1 MKGILNMIKR
11 LPNGHYKAAYSHGS
25 GVNRVRRSKTFAT
38 RRECDRWINEQ
49 QVASGG
55 GSEVRK
61 RMLLTDYFDWFVRL
75 EKGGNQGLEPNTI
88 DTYRVTN
95 DHLKMVFSN
104 VRLIDIDR
112 PMLQAGFNQLGKRYS
127 HATLTKDKCHLKSLF
142 KIAVYNGDL
151 KVNPMVDIKVGG
163 TNKRVRTKASKLMP
177 ESEFRKIQDFL
188 RKYQYMS
195 LIDVNRFVL
204 FVISQTGIRVGEA
217 LGLQEDD
224 ILIEKKQLRI
234 NASWDSVHGTL
245 KRPKT
250 MAGYRQIPVSQM
262 CLEVIMAWRDTHNQA
277 LIAAGIDNPQKFL
290 MLNKHNKV
298 PLAKSINASY
308 HQLQRKLNIEGGY
321 STHTMRHEIASLL
334 VQKGLPLASASRLL
348 GHANVGVTQAYY
360 LDILPD
366 KYQESDETIMKIISN
381 DD

>member
-1 MKGILNMIKR
+1 MIKR
-11 LPNGHYKAAYSHGS
+11 LKNGKYRASYSHGS
-25 GVNRVRRSKTFAT
+25 GVNRVRRSKTCAT
-38 RRECDRWINEQ
+38 RRECNQWLDEERVTSE
-49 QVASGG
+49 G
-55 GSEVRK
+55 GSDVRK
-61 RMLLTDYFDWFVRL
+61 RMLLTDYFEWFIRL
-75 EKGGNQGLEPNTI
+75 EKAGNQGLEPNTI
-88 DTYRVTN
+88 DTYQVTN

-104 VRLIDIDR
+104 VRLIDVDR
-112 PMLQAGFNQLGKRYS
+112 PMLQSGFNQLGKRYS

-151 KVNPMVDIKVGG
+151 RVNPMIDIKVGG
-163 TNKRVRTKASKLMP
+163 TNLRVRTKASKLMP
-177 ESEFRKIQDFL
+177 ESDFRKIQDFL
-188 RKYQYMS
+188 RNYQYTS
-195 LIDVNRFVL
+195 LLDVNRFVL

-234 NASWDSVHGTL
+234 NASWDSVYGTL

-250 MAGYRQIPVSQM
+250 MAGYRQIPVSLR
-262 CLEVIMAWRDTHNQA
+262 CLEVILAWQDVHDRA
-277 LIAAGIDNPQKFL
+277 LNAAGINNSQGFL
-290 MLNKHNKV
+290 MLNKRGQL

-308 HQLQRKLNIEGGY
+308 HQLQQKLNIEGGY

-334 VQKGLPLASASRLL
+334 VQKGLPVTVASRLL

-366 KYQESDETIMKIISN
+366 KYQESDATVMKIISN

>member
-1 MKGILNMIKR
+1 MIKK
-11 LPNGHYKAAYSHGS
+11 LPNGHYKASYSHGS
-25 GVNRVRRSKTFAT
+25 GVNRLRRSKTFLT

-49 QVASGG
+49 QVVSGG

-75 EKGGNQGLEPNTI
+75 EKAGNQGLEPNTL
-88 DTYRVTN
+88 DTYQVTN
-95 DHLKMVFSN
+95 NHLKMVFSN

-112 PMLQAGFNQLGKRYS
+112 PMLQSGFNQLAERYS

-151 KVNPMVDIKVGG
+151 RANPMIDIKVNGS
-163 TNKRVRTKASKLMP
+163 TKRVRTKSSKLM
-177 ESEFRKIQDFL
+177 EEADFRTIQNFL
-188 RKYQYMS
+188 MEYPYHDLNS
-195 LIDVNRFVL
+195 INRFVL

-224 ILIEKKQLRI
+224 ILVEDDQIRI
-234 NASWDSVHGTL
+234 DASWDSAHGTL

-250 MAGYRQIPVSQM
+250 MSGYRKIPVSKS
-262 CLEVIMAWRDTHNQA
+262 CLEVILAWKNMHTQA
-277 LIAAGIDNPQKFL
+277 LRTANVSNPQGFL
-290 MLNKHNKV
+290 MLNKHNKL

-334 VQKGLPLASASRLL
+334 VQKGLPVAVASRLL

-366 KYQESDETIMKIISN
+366 KYQESDEIVMKIISN
-381 DD
+381 END